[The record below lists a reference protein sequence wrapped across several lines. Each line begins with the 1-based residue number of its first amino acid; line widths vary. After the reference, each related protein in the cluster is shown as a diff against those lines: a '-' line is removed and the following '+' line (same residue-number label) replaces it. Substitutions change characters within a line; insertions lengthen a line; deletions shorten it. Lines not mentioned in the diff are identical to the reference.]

1 MLHFKNRLPGPPAP
15 AYRGRQTPRT
25 NEGPPAQPQ
34 RASALCGGRCFFCD
48 EAQGIS
54 NIAWALA
61 TLELTGWAPDMA
73 PARSFLEAA
82 MHSFADPAIPGPDN
96 MRVRPKTFGL

>member
-1 MLHFKNRLPGPPAP
+1 MGV
-15 AYRGRQTPRT
+15 G
-25 NEGPPAQPQ
+25 
-34 RASALCGGRCFFCD
+34 CDDDGGD
-48 EAQGIS
+48 GDGDGDDGDDDGDDDDGIS

-96 MRVRPKTFGL
+96 MRVRPKTFADPAIPRPCPQHHAPGLGGG

>member
-1 MLHFKNRLPGPPAP
+1 MLDFKNRLPGPPAP
-15 AYRGRQTPRT
+15 AYRSAPARVGRA
-25 NEGPPAQPQ
+25 PPCQ
-34 RASALCGGRCFFCD
+34 CGGRCFFCD